1 MSGTLRTLLGA
12 RAAAVVGRQAERA
25 VLLDLAERDRPL
37 VVAVYGI
44 AGIGKSA
51 LLAAFAED
59 ARAHGA
65 AVVSLDCGGIEPTE
79 RGFLAA
85 LDRAIRALRAEP
97 TGGTRP
103 MATVAEAAAALSG
116 LGDRVV
122 LVLDTYEQ
130 LRLLDTWLRQELV
143 PGLRDNTR
151 LALAGREPPVAAWI
165 SDFGDLLAMVPL
177 ANLAAADADALLRRE
192 GLGGAD
198 ATRVTRFTHGHPL
211 ALRLAASAR
220 GARPDLTV
228 PDAAVATVVTELAR
242 VYLSGL
248 DQPTRAVLDAACTL
262 RRPTL
267 SLLGALLPDVPPHD
281 AYDMLR
287 PLPFVEFGPDGLVL
301 HDTVR
306 EVVTALLRVNDP
318 PAYRAHRI
326 AAWRQLRRELRSAP
340 PADLWRYTADLLYLI
355 ENPAVREAFFP
366 TASHRYAVEP
376 ARPADEAQITA
387 IARAHQPAE
396 AVAVMRSWWDTM
408 PFAFRVARDPDGSP
422 AAFQCLCEA
431 TSVPARLLAADP
443 VAATWREHLRAN
455 PVPRGQ
461 QVLFLRHMLAAD
473 GGEATTPAHAALILD
488 LKRCYLELRPRL
500 RRIYSLAAD
509 PAAALSQFAPLGFAR
524 LPDGAAEIGG
534 TIYHALYNDFGPS
547 SIDGWLT
554 DLAAR
559 EMLIDNHAL
568 LDPDRRQLIL
578 DGTRADL
585 TKLEFDVL
593 QYLHEREGRVVSR
606 AALLRDVWGYDW
618 SGGSNVVE
626 VVISALRRKL
636 GDSAE
641 SLQTV
646 RGAGYRFT
654 APP

>member
-1 MSGTLRTLLGA
+1 MSGTLRTVLGA
-12 RAAAVVGRQAERA
+12 RAADVVGRQAERA
-25 VLLDLAERDRPL
+25 VLLELAERDRPL
-37 VVAVYGI
+37 VVAVHGI

-59 ARAHGA
+59 ARAHGI
-65 AVVSLDCGGIEPTE
+65 AVVSMDCGGIEPTE

-85 LDRAIRALRAEP
+85 LDRTIGALRPEKAR
-97 TGGTRP
+97 GTQP
-103 MATVAEAAAALSG
+103 MATVAEAAAALADC
-116 LGDRVV
+116 GDRVV

-151 LALAGREPPVAAWI
+151 LALAGREPPGAAWI
-165 SDFGDLLAMVPL
+165 TGFGDLLTAVPL
-177 ANLAAADADALLRRE
+177 ANLAVADASALLRRE
-192 GLGGAD
+192 GLSVAD
-198 ATRVTRFTHGHPL
+198 AHRVTRFTHGHPL

-228 PDAAVATVVTELAR
+228 PDAAIATVVTELAR

-248 DQPTRAVLDAACTL
+248 DQPTRAVLDAVCTL

-267 SLLGALLPDVPPHD
+267 SLLGAVLPDVDPHD
-281 AYDMLR
+281 AYDLLR

-301 HDTVR
+301 HETVR
-306 EVVTALLRVNDP
+306 EVVAALLRVNDP
-318 PAYRAHRI
+318 PAYRTHRI
-326 AAWRQLRRELRSAP
+326 AAWRQLRRELRTAP

-366 TASHRYAVEP
+366 TASQPYAVEP
-376 ARPADEAQITA
+376 ARPDDEAQIIA
-387 IARAHQPAE
+387 IARAHQPAG
-396 AVAVMRSWWDTM
+396 AVELVRSWWETM
-408 PFAFRVARDPDGSP
+408 ATAFRVSRDSDGSP

-431 TSVPARLLAADP
+431 TSVPTWLLAADP
-443 VAATWREHLRAN
+443 VAASWREHLRAN

-461 QVLFLRHMLAAD
+461 QVLFLRHMVAAD
-473 GGEATTPAHAALILD
+473 GGEVTTSANAALILD
-488 LKRCYLELRPRL
+488 MKRRYLEMRPRL
-500 RRIYSLAAD
+500 RRIYSAAAD
-509 PAAALSQFAPLGFAR
+509 PAAALAQLAPLGFDR
-524 LPDGAAEIGG
+524 LPNGTSEIDG
-534 TIYHALYNDFGPS
+534 TTYHALYNDFGPS

-559 EMLIDNHAL
+559 EMLIDHDAL

-578 DGTRADL
+578 DGARADL

-593 QYLHEREGRVVSR
+593 QYLYEHEGRIVGR
-606 AALLRDVWGYDW
+606 AELLRDVWGYDW

-636 GDSAE
+636 GDSAG
-641 SLQTV
+641 SLHTV

-654 APP
+654 SPS

>member
-37 VVAVYGI
+37 VVAVHGI

-59 ARAHGA
+59 ARANGA
-65 AVVSLDCGGIEPTE
+65 VVVSLDCGGIEPTE

-85 LDRAIRALRAEP
+85 LDRAIWAQLAEP
-97 TGGTRP
+97 PGESQP
-103 MATVAEAAAALSG
+103 MATIAQAAAALSG

-151 LALAGREPPVAAWI
+151 LALAGREPPVAAWV

-192 GLGGAD
+192 GLNGTD
-198 ATRVTRFTHGHPL
+198 AARVTRFTHGHPL
-211 ALRLAASAR
+211 ALRLAVSAR
-220 GARPDLTV
+220 GTRPDLTV

-267 SLLGALLPDVPPHD
+267 SLLGAQLPDVPPHE

-306 EVVTALLRVNDP
+306 EVVAALLRVNDP
-318 PAYRAHRI
+318 QAYRAHRI
-326 AAWRQLRRELRSAP
+326 AAWRQLRRELRTAP

-366 TASHRYAVEP
+366 TARQQYAVEP
-376 ARPADEAQITA
+376 ARPDDEAQITA

-396 AVAVMRSWWDTM
+396 AVALLQSWWDAM
-408 PFAFRVARDPDGSP
+408 PSAFRVARDSDGSA

-431 TSVPARLLAADP
+431 TSVPAWLLAADP

-461 QVLFLRHMLAAD
+461 QVLFQRQMLAAD

-488 LKRCYLELRPRL
+488 LKRRYLEMRPRL

-509 PAAALSQFAPLGFAR
+509 STSALSQLSPLGFT
-524 LPDGAAEIGG
+524 LVPDVVAEIGG
-534 TIYHALYNDFGPS
+534 TTYRALYNDFGPS
-547 SIDGWLT
+547 SVDGWLT

-559 EMLIDNHAL
+559 EMLIDDAL

-585 TKLEFDVL
+585 TMLEFDVL
-593 QYLHEREGRVVSR
+593 QYLYEREGRVVGR

-636 GDSAE
+636 GDSAGT
-641 SLQTV
+641 LQTV
-646 RGAGYRFT
+646 RGVGYRFT

>member
-1 MSGTLRTLLGA
+1 
-12 RAAAVVGRQAERA
+12 
-25 VLLDLAERDRPL
+25 
-37 VVAVYGI
+37 
-44 AGIGKSA
+44 
-51 LLAAFAED
+51 
-59 ARAHGA
+59 
-65 AVVSLDCGGIEPTE
+65 
-79 RGFLAA
+79 
-85 LDRAIRALRAEP
+85 
-97 TGGTRP
+97 
-103 MATVAEAAAALSG
+103 
-116 LGDRVV
+116 
-122 LVLDTYEQ
+122 
-130 LRLLDTWLRQELV
+130 
-143 PGLRDNTR
+143 
-151 LALAGREPPVAAWI
+151 
-165 SDFGDLLAMVPL
+165 VPL
-177 ANLAAADADALLRRE
+177 ANLAAADAGALLRRE
-192 GLGGAD
+192 GLSGAD
-198 ATRVTRFTHGHPL
+198 AARVIRFTHGHPL

-228 PDAAVATVVTELAR
+228 PDAAVATVVSELAR

-248 DQPTRAVLDAACTL
+248 GQPARAVLDAACTL
-262 RRPTL
+262 RRPTM

-306 EVVTALLRVNDP
+306 EVVAALLRVNDP

-326 AAWRQLRRELRSAP
+326 AAWRQLRRELRTAP

-366 TASHRYAVEP
+366 TGSHRYAVEP
-376 ARPADEAQITA
+376 ARPADEAPITA
-387 IARAHQPAE
+387 IAQAHQGAG

-408 PFAFRVARDPDGSP
+408 PSAFRVARDPDGAP

-431 TSVPARLLAADP
+431 TSVPAGLLAADP
-443 VAATWREHLRAN
+443 VAATWREHLRAH

-461 QVLFLRHMLAAD
+461 QVRFLRHLLAAD
-473 GGEATTPAHAALILD
+473 GGEATTPAHAALVLD
-488 LKRCYLELRPRL
+488 LKRRYLEMRPRL

-509 PAAALSQFAPLGFAR
+509 PDAALAQFAPLGFAR
-524 LPDGAAEIGG
+524 LPDGAADIGG
-534 TIYHALYNDFGPS
+534 TTYHALYNDFGPS

-559 EMLIDNHAL
+559 EMLIDDDAL

-593 QYLHEREGRVVSR
+593 QYLYEREGRVVGR
-606 AALLRDVWGYDW
+606 AELLRDVWGYDW

-636 GDSAE
+636 GDSAAN
-641 SLQTV
+641 LHTV

>member
-1 MSGTLRTLLGA
+1 MSGTLRTLLAA
-12 RAAAVVGRQAERA
+12 RAAAVVGRQAARA
-25 VLLDLAERDRPL
+25 GLLELAERDRPL
-37 VVAVYGI
+37 VVAVHGI

-85 LDRAIRALRAEP
+85 LDRAIGTLRAEP
-97 TGGTRP
+97 PGGTRP
-103 MATVAEAAAALSG
+103 MATVAAAAAALG
-116 LGDRVV
+116 ELGDRVV
-122 LVLDTYEQ
+122 LVLDAYEQ

-151 LALAGREPPVAAWI
+151 LALAGREPPVTAWI
-165 SDFGDLLAMVPL
+165 SDFGDLLATVPL
-177 ANLAAADADALLRRE
+177 AHPAPPDASRI
-192 GLGGAD
+192 
-198 ATRVTRFTHGHPL
+198 TPFTHGHPL

-248 DQPTRAVLDAACTL
+248 DQPTRAVRDAACTL

-267 SLLGALLPDVPPHD
+267 SLLVALLPDVAPHE

-306 EVVTALLRVNDP
+306 EVVAALLRVNDP

-326 AAWRQLRRELRSAP
+326 AAWRQLRRELRTAP

-366 TASHRYAVEP
+366 TGSHRYAVEP
-376 ARPADEAQITA
+376 ARPDDEAQITA
-387 IARAHQPAE
+387 IARAHQPAA
-396 AVAVMRSWWDTM
+396 AVAVMRSWWDAM
-408 PFAFRVARDPDGSP
+408 PSAFRVARDADGYP

-431 TSVPARLLAADP
+431 TAVPARLLAADP
-443 VAATWREHLRAN
+443 VAVSWREHLRAN
-455 PVPRGQ
+455 PLPRGQ
-461 QVLFLRHMLAAD
+461 QVLFLRHLLAAD

-488 LKRCYLELRPRL
+488 LKRTYLEMRPRL
-500 RRIYSLAAD
+500 RRIYSMAAD
-509 PAAALSQFAPLGFAR
+509 PAARLSQIAPLGFAR
-524 LPDGAAEIGG
+524 LPDGTAEIGG
-534 TIYHALYNDFGPS
+534 TTYYALYNDFGPA

-559 EMLIDNHAL
+559 EMLIENDSL
-568 LDPDRRQLIL
+568 LDPDPRQLIL

-593 QYLHEREGRVVSR
+593 QYLYEREGRVVGR
-606 AALLRDVWGYDW
+606 AELLRDVWGYDW

-636 GDSAE
+636 GDSAS

-654 APP
+654 APH

>member
-25 VLLDLAERDRPL
+25 VLLSLAECDRPL
-37 VVAVYGI
+37 VAAVHGI

-51 LLAAFAED
+51 LLAAFAEE
-59 ARAHGA
+59 ARSRGA
-65 AVVSLDCGGIEPTE
+65 FVVSLDCGGIEPTE

-85 LDRAIRALRAEP
+85 LDRAISKLQPA
-97 TGGTRP
+97 GGNRP
-103 MATVAEAAAALSG
+103 LMTVAEAAATLSG
-116 LGDRVV
+116 LGERVV

-130 LRLLDTWLRQELV
+130 LRLLDTWLRQVLV
-143 PGLRDNTR
+143 PSLHDNTR

-165 SDFGDLLAMVPL
+165 SDFGDLLAIVPL

-192 GLGGAD
+192 GLSDAD
-198 ATRVTRFTHGHPL
+198 AAHLTRFTHGHPL
-211 ALRLAASAR
+211 ALRLAVSAR

-267 SLLGALLPDVPPHD
+267 SLLDALLPEVAPHD
-281 AYDMLR
+281 AYDLLR
-287 PLPFVEFGPDGLVL
+287 PLPFVEYGPDGLVL

-306 EVVTALLRVNDP
+306 EVVAALLRVNDP
-318 PAYRAHRI
+318 PTHRAHRI
-326 AAWRQLRRELRSAP
+326 AAWRQLRRELRTAP
-340 PADLWRYTADLLYLI
+340 PTDLWRYTADLLYLI

-366 TASHRYAVEP
+366 TGSYQYAVEP
-376 ARPADEAQITA
+376 ARPADEAQILA
-387 IARAHQPAE
+387 IASAHQPAA
-396 AVAVMRSWWDTM
+396 AVAVVRSWWESM
-408 PFAFRVARDPDGSP
+408 PSAFRVARDPGGSP

-431 TSVPARLLAADP
+431 TSVPAGLLGADP
-443 VAATWREHLRAN
+443 VAAIWRAHIRAN

-461 QVLFLRHMLAAD
+461 QVLFQRHMLAAD
-473 GGEATTPAHAALILD
+473 GGEAITPAHAALVLD
-488 LKRCYLELRPRL
+488 LKRRYLEMRPRL
-500 RRIYSLAAD
+500 RRIYSQAAD
-509 PAAALSQFAPLGFAR
+509 PDAALFQLAPLGFAR
-524 LPDGAAEIGG
+524 LPDGAAEIGD
-534 TIYHALYNDFGPS
+534 TTYFAFYNDFGPS

-554 DLAAR
+554 DLAGR
-559 EMLIDNHAL
+559 EMLIDSQDL
-568 LDPDRRQLIL
+568 LDPDRRQLVL
-578 DGTRADL
+578 HGTRADL
-585 TKLEFDVL
+585 TRLEFDVL

-618 SGGSNVVE
+618 NGGSNVVE

-636 GDSAE
+636 GDSAG
-641 SLQTV
+641 SLRTI
-646 RGAGYRFT
+646 RGAGYLFT
-654 APP
+654 APS

>member
-1 MSGTLRTLLGA
+1 MSGTLRTLLAA

-37 VVAVYGI
+37 VAAVHGI

-65 AVVSLDCGGIEPTE
+65 TVVSLDCGGIEPTE

-85 LDRAIRALRAEP
+85 LGRAIGALRADP
-97 TGGTRP
+97 PGGTRP
-103 MATVAEAAAALSG
+103 TATVAEAAAALSG

-151 LALAGREPPVAAWI
+151 LVLAGREPPVAAWI
-165 SDFGDLLAMVPL
+165 RDFGDLLAVVPL
-177 ANLAAADADALLRRE
+177 ANLAAAEAGALLRRE
-192 GLGGAD
+192 GLAD
-198 ATRVTRFTHGHPL
+198 ADRVTRFTHGHPL

-242 VYLSGL
+242 IYLSGL

-267 SLLGALLPDVPPHD
+267 SLLGALLPDVPPHY
-281 AYDMLR
+281 AYDLLR
-287 PLPFVEFGPDGLVL
+287 PLPFVQFGPDGLVL

-306 EVVTALLRVNDP
+306 EVVAALLRVNDP
-318 PAYRAHRI
+318 PTYRAYRI
-326 AAWRQLRRELRSAP
+326 AAWRQLRRELRAAP
-340 PADLWRYTADLLYLI
+340 PTDLWRYTADLLYLI

-366 TASHRYAVEP
+366 TAGHRYAVEP

-387 IARAHQPAE
+387 IARAHQPAG
-396 AVAVMRSWWDTM
+396 AVTLMRSWWDTT
-408 PFAFRVARDPDGSP
+408 PSAFRVARNPDGSP
-422 AAFQCLCEA
+422 AEFQCLCEA
-431 TSVPARLLAADP
+431 TSVPARLVAADP
-443 VAATWREHLRAN
+443 VAAIWREHLRAN

-473 GGEATTPAHAALILD
+473 GGEATT
-488 LKRCYLELRPRL
+488 
-500 RRIYSLAAD
+500 
-509 PAAALSQFAPLGFAR
+509 
-524 LPDGAAEIGG
+524 
-534 TIYHALYNDFGPS
+534 
-547 SIDGWLT
+547 
-554 DLAAR
+554 
-559 EMLIDNHAL
+559 
-568 LDPDRRQLIL
+568 
-578 DGTRADL
+578 
-585 TKLEFDVL
+585 
-593 QYLHEREGRVVSR
+593 
-606 AALLRDVWGYDW
+606 
-618 SGGSNVVE
+618 
-626 VVISALRRKL
+626 
-636 GDSAE
+636 
-641 SLQTV
+641 
-646 RGAGYRFT
+646 
-654 APP
+654 

>member
-25 VLLDLAERDRPL
+25 ALLDLAEQHRPL
-37 VVAVYGI
+37 AVAVHGI
-44 AGIGKSA
+44 AGIGKTA

-59 ARAHGA
+59 ARGHGA
-65 AVVSLDCGGIEPTE
+65 VVVSLDCGGIEPTE

-85 LDRAIRALRAEP
+85 LDRAIGAPRAEP
-97 TGGTRP
+97 PGGTRP
-103 MATVAEAAAALSG
+103 MATIAEAAAALGG

-122 LVLDTYEQ
+122 LVLDSYEQ

-151 LALAGREPPVAAWI
+151 LAMAGREPPVAAWI
-165 SDFGDLLAMVPL
+165 SEFGDLLTMVPL

-192 GLGGAD
+192 GLSGTD
-198 ATRVTRFTHGHPL
+198 AARVTRFTHGHPL

-248 DQPTRAVLDAACTL
+248 DQPTRATLDAACTL
-262 RRPTL
+262 RRPTM
-267 SLLGALLPDVPPHD
+267 SLLGALLPDVPPND

-306 EVVTALLRVNDP
+306 EVVAALLRVNDP

-326 AAWRQLRRELRSAP
+326 AAWRQLRSELRAAP
-340 PADLWRYTADLLYLI
+340 PTDLWRYTADLLYLV
-355 ENPAVREAFFP
+355 ESPAVREAFFP
-366 TASHRYAVEP
+366 TGTHRYAVELAQP
-376 ARPADEAQITA
+376 DDEPQIMA
-387 IARAHQPAE
+387 IASKHQPAE
-396 AVAVMRSWWDTM
+396 VVTLLRSWWDAM
-408 PFAFRVARDPDGSP
+408 PSAFRVARNPDGSP

-488 LKRCYLELRPRL
+488 LKRRYLEMRPRL
-500 RRIYSLAAD
+500 RRIYSQAAD
-509 PAAALSQFAPLGFAR
+509 PAAALFQLAPLG
-524 LPDGAAEIGG
+524 
-534 TIYHALYNDFGPS
+534 
-547 SIDGWLT
+547 
-554 DLAAR
+554 
-559 EMLIDNHAL
+559 
-568 LDPDRRQLIL
+568 
-578 DGTRADL
+578 
-585 TKLEFDVL
+585 
-593 QYLHEREGRVVSR
+593 
-606 AALLRDVWGYDW
+606 
-618 SGGSNVVE
+618 
-626 VVISALRRKL
+626 
-636 GDSAE
+636 
-641 SLQTV
+641 
-646 RGAGYRFT
+646 
-654 APP
+654 

>member
-12 RAAAVVGRQAERA
+12 RTAAVVGRQAERA

-37 VVAVYGI
+37 VAAVHGI

-51 LLAAFAED
+51 LLTAFAED
-59 ARAHGA
+59 AQAHGA

-79 RGFLAA
+79 RGFLTA
-85 LDRAIRALRAEP
+85 LDRAIGALQAEP
-97 TGGTRP
+97 PGRTRP
-103 MATVAEAAAALSG
+103 LATVAEAAAALGG

-165 SDFGDLLAMVPL
+165 SDFGDLLTIVPL
-177 ANLAAADADALLRRE
+177 ANLAASDASALLRRE
-192 GLGGAD
+192 RLSGAD
-198 ATRVTRFTHGHPL
+198 AARITSFTHGHPL

-228 PDAAVATVVTELAR
+228 PDAAIATVVTELAR

-262 RRPTL
+262 RRPTQ
-267 SLLGALLPDVPPHD
+267 SLLGALLPDVAPHD

-287 PLPFVEFGPDGLVL
+287 PLPFVEFGPDGLSL

-306 EVVTALLRVNDP
+306 EVVAALLRVNDP

-326 AAWRQLRRELRSAP
+326 AAWRQLRRELRTAP

-366 TASHRYAVEP
+366 TGSYRYAVEP
-376 ARPADEAQITA
+376 ARPTDEAQITA
-387 IARAHQPAE
+387 IASAHQPAG
-396 AVAVMRSWWDTM
+396 AVALMRSWWDTM
-408 PFAFRVARDPDGSP
+408 PSAFRVARNPDGSP
-422 AAFQCLCEA
+422 VAFQCLCEA
-431 TSVPARLLAADP
+431 TSVPAWLLAADP
-443 VAATWREHLRAN
+443 LAATWREHLRAN

-461 QVLFLRHMLAAD
+461 QVLFQRHLLAAD
-473 GGEATTPAHAALILD
+473 GGEATTPANAALILD
-488 LKRCYLELRPRL
+488 LKRRYLEMRPRL

-509 PAAALSQFAPLGFAR
+509 STAALSQLAPLGFT
-524 LPDGAAEIGG
+524 LVPDAVSEIGG
-534 TIYHALYNDFGPS
+534 TTYHALYNDFGPS
-547 SIDGWLT
+547 SVDGWLT

-559 EMLIDNHAL
+559 EMLIDDAL

-593 QYLHEREGRVVSR
+593 QYLYEREGRVVGR

-636 GDSAE
+636 GDSAGT
-641 SLQTV
+641 LQTV